1 MKVIKYTKSKNNTYK
16 ILLDN
21 DKELIYYEDVI
32 LQTNLLQK
40 RKITEEDIQEMNKIN
55 LEYDVYYVAL
65 KSLKTRF
72 KSIYEMKLFLLK
84 KEYPE
89 ELITKAIDKLIKQG
103 YLNDKMYAKSYLN
116 EQLLTT
122 SNGPFKIKRLLE
134 DKKIS
139 EEIIKEVL
147 EQFSEEEQI
156 TKIAKLIEKKIKAN
170 HSKGGIVLKQKI
182 AMDLKNLG
190 YDISLINNGLSK
202 IDFSQ
207 DQEIAKKEYEKL
219 RRKYEKKYQGEE
231 LERIIKS
238 KLYQKGLKIEE
249 MS

>member
-122 SNGPFKIKRLLE
+122 SNGPYIIKRLLE
-134 DKKIS
+134 EKKIS

-147 EQFSEEEQI
+147 EQFS
-156 TKIAKLIEKKIKAN
+156 
-170 HSKGGIVLKQKI
+170 
-182 AMDLKNLG
+182 D
-190 YDISLINNGLSK
+190 
-202 IDFSQ
+202 
-207 DQEIAKKEYEKL
+207 
-219 RRKYEKKYQGEE
+219 
-231 LERIIKS
+231 
-238 KLYQKGLKIEE
+238 
-249 MS
+249 

>member
-122 SNGPFKIKRLLE
+122 SNGPYKIKRLLE

-156 TKIAKLIEKKIKAN
+156 TKIAKLIEKKLKAN
-170 HSKGGIVLKQKI
+170 HNKGGIVLKQKI

-207 DQEIAKKEYEKL
+207 EQEIAKKEYEKL
-219 RRKYEKKYQGEE
+219 YRKYKKKYQGEE